1 MKAGLIYT
9 STTPELIALVEKEV
23 KEQLGEDV
31 ELYSA
36 QDPSILAEVRDAGYV
51 TANAAAR
58 LIGMYMKAVQEGC
71 DALLNICSSVG
82 EVADSVQDVARYI
95 GVPIVRIDE
104 DMCRDA
110 VRTGT
115 RIGVM
120 ATLETTLEPTK
131 NTIRRMGRE
140 CGRQITIV
148 DCLV

>member
-1 MKAGLIYT
+1 MAY
-9 STTPELIALVEKEV
+9 
-23 KEQLGEDV
+23 
-31 ELYSA
+31 
-36 QDPSILAEVRDAGYV
+36 
-51 TANAAAR
+51 
-58 LIGMYMKAVQEGC
+58 
-71 DALLNICSSVG
+71 
-82 EVADSVQDVARYI
+82 SVQDVARYI
-95 GVPIVRIDE
+95 GVLIVRIDE

-148 DCLV
+148 DCLVENAFGLDPGCFPRAHDRGGGEDR